1 VVLTQVP
8 GQEVQVELFDKDMD
22 QDDFMGRCKISLGDI
37 IASQFTDQWFTL
49 NDVKSGRVHLVLEWL
64 PTVSEPGRLEPVLAF
79 QSQQSYQNKAVPAAA
94 LLFVL
99 MDRAHGLPVC
109 DRSTNPQWDESFYF
123 LVRDPKQ
130 DMLTLKLTHT
140 GDQPTGS
147 LVLPMRQILSEP
159 DLVLDRWLRLDGA
172 LFESQVLLRAQLK
185 ILDTKLSE
193 RGVVEDEPVG
203 SADITNMDKDDFL
216 GRFNVPLSDIINSQ
230 YTDQWFTL
238 NDVKSGHVHL
248 VLEWL
253 PKATE
258 SGRLEPVLEF
268 RSQQAYLNKAVP
280 AAALLFVYIDR
291 AHGLPLKKSGKEPKV
306 GAELVL
312 EGTSHKTKV
321 CDRSTSPQW
330 DEAFYFLVHDP
341 KQETLIVK
349 LTHTGDQPTGSLVLP
364 IRALLSEPDL
374 ILDTK
379 MPEHGVAEEELVG
392 AVEERD
398 EAEPALPTREA
409 APAANQE
416 QEWVSAGRS
425 QRVDEQDPPSA
436 TVPPPVTV
444 HGEDEEEMAVE
455 DVPGGV
461 SVTPTP
467 HETRPQHTSPDP
479 SFATEGVLRI
489 LLLEARDLIAKD
501 NLMGGLKKGKSDPY
515 VNIHIGSTAFR
526 SRVIKEN
533 LNPTWNEL
541 YEVVL
546 KPTPGQ
552 EVQVE
557 LYDKDMDK
565 DDFLGRFKV
574 SLSDIISQYT
584 DQWFTLNDV
593 KSGRVHLVLEWLPK
607 VTDFGRLEP
616 VLEFQSQQAYL
627 NKAVPAAA
635 LLFVYMD
642 RAHGL
647 PLKKS
652 GKEPKVGAELVLG
665 ENSHRTKV
673 CDRSTAPQWDEAFY
687 FLVHDPRQETLIVKL
702 THTGDQPTGSLV
714 LPIRVLLSEPDLV
727 LDHWLGLDGVPPES
741 QILLRAELKILDT
754 KMMER
759 GVGEVELVG
768 AADITSSAEE
778 AEPALPSREA
788 AAAANQEQETEEEER
803 PSAPFT
809 VSPPVTL
816 EDEEEP
822 KFVRE
827 EISVDPTPPRTH
839 PHQPFQD
846 PGFATEMLDTKL
858 VEREVEEVELVGA
871 ADITSSAGEA
881 EPALPSREAAPA
893 ANQED
898 DEEEVAAEVAPP
910 TDTRHQQT
918 SPDPSFAKEARDL
931 VAKDNLMGG
940 LKKGKSDPYVNIHI
954 GSTAFRSRV
963 IKENLNPTWNELYE
977 EVKFELYDKDL
988 DDDDFLGS
996 DIIASQCTDQWFT
1009 LKDIK
1014 SGRVHL
1020 VLEWLP
1026 AVSEPGRLEQVLQFQ
1041 AQQSYQNKAVPS
1053 AALLFVFIEGAC
1065 SLPILETKMA
1075 EAGGLGSGA
1084 GPWSRAGE
1092 QQDRAQIKLSLAYL
1106 SKQKK
1111 LVVTVHSC
1119 RHLAAAGKDVTD
1131 PYVSFIL
1138 SPDKSKATKR
1148 KTSTKK
1154 KDANL
1159 DYNESFDIDISVEEL
1174 RRRQLDLSVKNT
1186 VSFMNRDREVIGKVQ
1201 LDLSKIDL
1209 DSGVTQWYDL
1219 KEEAG

>member
-1 VVLTQVP
+1 
-8 GQEVQVELFDKDMD
+8 
-22 QDDFMGRCKISLGDI
+22 
-37 IASQFTDQWFTL
+37 
-49 NDVKSGRVHLVLEWL
+49 
-64 PTVSEPGRLEPVLAF
+64 
-79 QSQQSYQNKAVPAAA
+79 
-94 LLFVL
+94 
-99 MDRAHGLPVC
+99 
-109 DRSTNPQWDESFYF
+109 
-123 LVRDPKQ
+123 
-130 DMLTLKLTHT
+130 
-140 GDQPTGS
+140 
-147 LVLPMRQILSEP
+147 
-159 DLVLDRWLRLDGA
+159 
-172 LFESQVLLRAQLK
+172 
-185 ILDTKLSE
+185 
-193 RGVVEDEPVG
+193 
-203 SADITNMDKDDFL
+203 
-216 GRFNVPLSDIINSQ
+216 
-230 YTDQWFTL
+230 
-238 NDVKSGHVHL
+238 
-248 VLEWL
+248 
-253 PKATE
+253 
-258 SGRLEPVLEF
+258 
-268 RSQQAYLNKAVP
+268 
-280 AAALLFVYIDR
+280 
-291 AHGLPLKKSGKEPKV
+291 
-306 GAELVL
+306 
-312 EGTSHKTKV
+312 
-321 CDRSTSPQW
+321 
-330 DEAFYFLVHDP
+330 
-341 KQETLIVK
+341 
-349 LTHTGDQPTGSLVLP
+349 
-364 IRALLSEPDL
+364 
-374 ILDTK
+374 
-379 MPEHGVAEEELVG
+379 MPEYGVAEEELVG
-392 AVEERD
+392 ATEERE
-398 EAEPALPTREA
+398 EAEPALPNREA

-416 QEWVSAGRS
+416 QEWVSAGLA

-436 TVPPPVTV
+436 TIPPPVTV

-455 DVPGGV
+455 DVPGG
-461 SVTPTP
+461 
-467 HETRPQHTSPDP
+467 
-479 SFATEGVLRI
+479 GVLRI

-574 SLSDIISQYT
+574 GLSDIISQYT

-607 VTDFGRLEP
+607 VTDSGRLEP

-665 ENSHRTKV
+665 ENSHKTKV

-687 FLVHDPRQETLIVKL
+687 FLVHDPKQETLIVKL

-714 LPIRVLLSEPDLV
+714 LPIRELLSEPDLV
-727 LDHWLGLDGVPPES
+727 LDRWLGLDGVPPES

-788 AAAANQEQETEEEER
+788 AAAANQEQEWLSGGLAQRTEEEER

-822 KFVRE
+822 KFVQE
-827 EISVDPTPPRTH
+827 EIRVDPTPPKTH

-871 ADITSSAGEA
+871 ADITSSAEEA

-898 DEEEVAAEVAPP
+898 IWLGGGLAQRVEEQDPPSALVSPRPPATIPGEDEEEVAAEVAPP

-918 SPDPSFAKEARDL
+918 SPDPSFAKEGVLRIHLLEARDL

-977 EVKFELYDKDL
+977 VVLVPLPGQEVKFELYDKDL
-988 DDDDFLGS
+988 DDDDFLGRFNVRLS
-996 DIIASQCTDQWFT
+996 DIIASQCSDQWFT

-1026 AVSEPGRLEQVLQFQ
+1026 AVSDPGRLEQVLQFQ
-1041 AQQSYQNKAVPS
+1041 SQQSYQNKAVPA

-1065 SLPILETKMA
+1065 SLPMKKSGKEPKVGAELTLGGTSYKTKVCDRSTSPQWREAFYFLVRNPIHDMLIVKLTHTGDQPTGSLVLPIRELLSEPDLVLDRWLGLDGVPPESQILLRAELKILETKMA

-1084 GPWSRAGE
+1084 GPWSRTGE

-1131 PYVSFIL
+1131 PTSL
-1138 SPDKSKATKR
+1138 SSCRRTRARPPKGKPARKR
-1148 KTSTKK
+1148 KTRTWIIMKV
-1154 KDANL
+1154 L
-1159 DYNESFDIDISVEEL
+1159 ILISL
-1174 RRRQLDLSVKNT
+1174 RRS
-1186 VSFMNRDREVIGKVQ
+1186 
-1201 LDLSKIDL
+1201 
-1209 DSGVTQWYDL
+1209 
-1219 KEEAG
+1219 